1 MVKKE
6 KLEKVRQD
14 LHKALESDSFNKQ
27 RGLINITSS
36 DTELKYEFT
45 VYEYDSTESDEN
57 SEYVL
62 YVNFDLFNSDYL
74 SDNQCK
80 NIFSKLLEIVEY
92 VLPRDIE
99 EQDKSVY
106 TDNYTG
112 ERRQLFDY
120 RQNDDSTYSV
130 SISVEPLDLS
140 NY

>member
-1 MVKKE
+1 MVEKE
-6 KLEKVRQD
+6 RLGKLRQD
-14 LHKALESDSFNKQ
+14 LNKALKNDSFKQ

-36 DTELKYEFT
+36 DTKLKYEFT

-80 NIFSKLLEIVEY
+80 NIFSKLLEIVED

-99 EQDKSVY
+99 EQHKSVY

-120 RQNDDSTYSV
+120 RENDNSTYSV
-130 SISVEPLDLS
+130 SISVEPLNLS